1 MSIISRRSGR
11 KIEPFFIDLSG
22 DTVFLLS
29 FECVVVPFIGVVKA
43 RIFGSEGPGKVAIDL
58 QKILNDMAEQGW
70 DYVRVENFDIQQT
83 VGSLASLLGNEP

>member
-1 MSIISRRSGR
+1 M
-11 KIEPFFIDLSG
+11 
-22 DTVFLLS
+22 
-29 FECVVVPFIGVVKA
+29 VKA

-83 VGSLASLLGNEP
+83 AGSLASLLGNEP